1 MLVYFRADNAYLSD
15 ISRRANSYVGF
26 ARNVIEV
33 YPFAAFTLNYTL
45 CAKYKSILSLILKS
59 LKDSRNR
66 LFIVFLYRFSA
77 KACEHLVCVVM
88 MVMSVL
94 VIVVMMIVVV
104 TSAITMLVMLVVLVM
119 MVMLVLIVIVVVM
132 IVVVASAITMLV
144 MLVMMV
150 MLVLIVVVVMMI
162 VVVMIVVVA
171 SAITM
176 LVVLVMLVMMVMML
190 VLHKA
195 LKLLLDRRT
204 SFHSGKQLLPVKSS
218 NRSGYHNRATVML
231 LNQSK
236 CLGKLL
242 FGGLIGVAEN
252 NTSRVFYLIV
262 EELTEI
268 LHIHFALINVNNN
281 GKAVELNILCA
292 RGSNR
297 TDNVAE
303 LSYARRLDKH
313 SVGSIL
319 RNHLFKRFAE
329 ISNERATDTTGIH
342 FGYID
347 SRILQESAIYAYLA
361 EFVLNENYL
370 LTRIRFVDKLV
381 YKSRLSRSEKA
392 RYYIDFCHIYTSYLL
407 LADEISI
414 VGKRMYTE
422 RAKRD

>member
-77 KACEHLVCVVM
+77 KACEHLVCMVM

-94 VIVVMMIVVV
+94 VIVVMASAITMLVVLVMMVMLVLIVVVMIVVV
-104 TSAITMLVMLVVLVM
+104 TSAITMLVVLVM
-119 MVMLVLIVIVVVM
+119 MVMLVLIVIVVMMSEVMM
-132 IVVVASAITMLV
+132 IVVMMIVVMASAITMLV
-144 MLVMMV
+144 MLVMM
-150 MLVLIVVVVMMI
+150 
-162 VVVMIVVVA
+162 
-171 SAITM
+171 
-176 LVVLVMLVMMVMML
+176 VMMVMML

-297 TDNVAE
+297 ADNVAE

-319 RNHLFKRFAE
+319 RNHLFKCFAE

-347 SRILQESAIYAYLA
+347 SRILQESAVYAYLA

-392 RYYIDFCHIYTSYLL
+392 RYYIDFCHIYTSDLL